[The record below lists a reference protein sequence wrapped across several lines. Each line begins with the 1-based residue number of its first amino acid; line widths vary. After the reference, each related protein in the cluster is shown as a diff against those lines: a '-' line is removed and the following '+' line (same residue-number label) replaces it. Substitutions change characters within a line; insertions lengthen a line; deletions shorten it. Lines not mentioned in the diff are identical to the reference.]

1 MCRHAVF
8 MADICLA
15 LYFLRGPFHTVSV
28 LLFVESCCIERC
40 LRTQLG
46 RSRCRPVL
54 MAHRSRN
61 GFENTARVKSRLPKL
76 KGLSARGRGEFG
88 CQRSH
93 FERAALFEI
102 GVRQF
107 VGDSR
112 PGDSV
117 TKVRGGVGCRESVVL
132 DARERSTPTSATAV
146 QIPRSS
152 TSWDS
157 CS

>member
-1 MCRHAVF
+1 

-15 LYFLRGPFHTVSV
+15 LYFLRGPFHTASV
-28 LLFVESCCIERC
+28 LLFVELCCMERC
-40 LRTQLG
+40 LRTQLR
-46 RSRCRPVL
+46 RSRRRPVVMAHRSRNGFENIAL

-61 GFENTARVKSRLPKL
+61 GFENIARVKSRLPKL

-93 FERAALFEI
+93 LERATFFEI

-117 TKVRGGVGCRESVVL
+117 TKVRG
-132 DARERSTPTSATAV
+132 
-146 QIPRSS
+146 
-152 TSWDS
+152 
-157 CS
+157 